1 MYKALSYN
9 IYILYLY
16 SRLYTFQR
24 LFIYS
29 KSFKILYIFIQG
41 IYIYMIYTRDFRYI
55 QGRRGGGFR
64 HGVRVNIYEYMQG
77 NKQNFIIFSRVKNCY

>member
-29 KSFKILYIFIQG
+29 KSFKIF
-41 IYIYMIYTRDFRYI
+41 
-55 QGRRGGGFR
+55 
-64 HGVRVNIYEYMQG
+64 V
-77 NKQNFIIFSRVKNCY
+77 